1 MNLRS
6 LGLGLL
12 LPLASCSMI
21 DRQSCVA
28 QSYPAAV
35 ELPTEAGSP
44 PRFGQ
49 GRWDPQLKVFV
60 MNDDRDLYYRGQ
72 VYYRFADT
80 WHWSDRP
87 SGPWV
92 EVDRAGVPD
101 LLAARYPQA
110 NRPRVLTTGFADA
123 ADRDTARSVTPL
135 SGSLPAER

>member
-1 MNLRS
+1 
-6 LGLGLL
+6 
-12 LPLASCSMI
+12 
-21 DRQSCVA
+21 
-28 QSYPAAV
+28 
-35 ELPTEAGSP
+35 
-44 PRFGQ
+44 
-49 GRWDPQLKVFV
+49 

-110 NRPRVLTTGFADA
+110 NRPRVLTTGFADS
-123 ADRDTARSVTPL
+123 ADREAAQAMTPV
-135 SGSLPAER
+135 SDPTTP